1 MKPLGMRT
9 WKWLARRAMG
19 RPSVPWLGLGG
30 HVNSVC
36 GGPGGV
42 GGGSANSGNPAGR
55 PAAKGKVGGG
65 TVIQATP

>member
-1 MKPLGMRT
+1 
-9 WKWLARRAMG
+9 MG